1 MNAKDIIET
10 FNRNTSVTK
19 RQAEGLTHA
28 DSLLQAQFRANCFN
42 WVLGHMVFYRDV
54 VLTRLGGDSIV
65 PEHYG
70 KRYGHSSEPILEDGE
85 DVANFQELLNQL
97 DETNAALAAALTAG
111 GDEKLAS
118 VYEVNDDGSER
129 TFGDMAG
136 FLAWHDAYHTGQLEL
151 LRQIAG
157 TDDHII

>member
-1 MNAKDIIET
+1 MNAKDIIDT
-10 FNRNTSVTK
+10 FNRNTNVTK

-28 DSLLQAQFRANCFN
+28 DSLLQAGFRANCFN

-54 VLTRLGGDSIV
+54 VLTRLGEDSII
-65 PEHYG
+65 PESYDA
-70 KRYGHSSEPILEDGE
+70 RYGHGSDPVTADGD
-85 DVANFQELLNQL
+85 DVANFQDLLNQL
-97 DETNAALAAALTAG
+97 DTTNAALAAALEG

-129 TFGDMAG
+129 TFADMVG

-151 LRQIAG
+151 LRQLAG
-157 TDDHII
+157 TDDHVI

>member
-1 MNAKDIIET
+1 MNAKDIIDT
-10 FNRNTSVTK
+10 FNRNTNVTK

-28 DSLLQAQFRANCFN
+28 DSVLQASFRANCFN

-54 VLTRLGGDSIV
+54 VLTRLGQDSII
-65 PEHYG
+65 PASYEG
-70 KRYGHSSEPILEDGE
+70 RYGHGSDPVTADGD
-85 DVANFQELLNQL
+85 DVANFQDLLSQL
-97 DETNAALAAALTAG
+97 DATNAALATALEN

-129 TFGDMAG
+129 TFADMVG

-151 LRQIAG
+151 LRQLAG
-157 TDDHII
+157 TDDHVI